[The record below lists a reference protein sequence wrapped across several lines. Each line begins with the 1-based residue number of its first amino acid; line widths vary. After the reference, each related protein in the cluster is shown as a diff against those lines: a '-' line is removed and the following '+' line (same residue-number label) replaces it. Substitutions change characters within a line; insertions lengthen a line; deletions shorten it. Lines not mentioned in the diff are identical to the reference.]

1 MRSDD
6 EQRGGG
12 SGGAFGDEFDEK
24 HSDKRSIAGIFE
36 RDAIVLTLEGVP
48 LDNGK
53 SAVNLIAHGDEAGI
67 VAQAGKNVCV
77 IGGALGDYHPDALD
91 DPGVTL
97 FAQDKISKRI
107 RLQLGNFESPDA
119 RSIMIDNDAIWID
132 AGVSGEIILTAGPD
146 AHSFIKISPT
156 GITIKGPVVNIN

>member
-1 MRSDD
+1 MQTDE

-12 SGGAFGDEFDEK
+12 SGGAFGDEFDAK
-24 HSDKRSIAGIFE
+24 HTDYKAVAGRWE
-36 RDAIVLTLEGVP
+36 RDAVVLTLEGVP
-48 LDNGK
+48 LDDR
-53 SAVNLIAHGDEAGI
+53 SAVNLMAHGDEAGI

-77 IGGALGDYHPDALD
+77 IGGALGGYSPAALE
-91 DPGVTL
+91 DPGVTV
-97 FAQDKISKRI
+97 FAPDKNSMRI
-107 RLQLGNFESPDA
+107 RLQLGHFESPDG
-119 RSIMIDNDAIWID
+119 RSIMIDNDAVWID